1 VRISIDG
8 KKKAE
13 FRKDL
18 LAHRAAFALGD
29 ADYARDKLKVSLNT
43 FKKCIADESHQPL
56 VLTRHTF
63 ATICAGANLNPTDY
77 GFDFSMPTVGV
88 AFGGYGKADFAFLI
102 GRFALHRRSFLTG
115 RNVNR
120 SALDIAWSER
130 NACLSFVEHVRYDSD
145 KGVQQAFE
153 YSGNI
158 YMHRERML
166 LSLLGIQDGEV
177 RLTLVHAPDRP
188 SPGRKRPPHK
198 LRGAL
203 LTHAYPK
210 GFFQPTFSPVYIE
223 EAAPGPKSS
232 INAICRTLTPG
243 DSDFERIVLELDD
256 IEEHSA
262 VVTSLLARAQPRA
275 K

>member
-1 VRISIDG
+1 
-8 KKKAE
+8 
-13 FRKDL
+13 L
-18 LAHRAAFALGD
+18 LAHRAAFPLGD
-29 ADYARDKLKVSLNT
+29 ADYARERLKVSLNT
-43 FKKCIADESHQPL
+43 FKKCIAEESKEAL

-63 ATICAGANLNPTDY
+63 VTICAGANLNPSDY
-77 GFDFSMPTVGV
+77 GFDFTVPALGA
-88 AFGGYGKADFAFLI
+88 AFGGYDKADFAFLI

-120 SALDIAWSER
+120 SALDISWSER
-130 NACLSFVEHVRYDSD
+130 NACLSFVEHVRYESD
-145 KGVQQAFE
+145 KGVQQFFE

-188 SPGRKRPPHK
+188 APGRRRPPHK

-223 EAAPGPKSS
+223 EAATGPKSS
-232 INAICRTLTPG
+232 PDAICRTLRPG
-243 DSDFERIVLELDD
+243 DLDFERIALELDE
-256 IEEHSA
+256 IEEHST
-262 VVTSLLARAQPRA
+262 VVTSLLVRAQRHA